1 MRQELDPEY
10 DIAVNNMLP
19 FEGDAPKGWEVEK
32 AEFISTK
39 GKAVKMNV
47 LRKEEVGSKD
57 HLTQSVQQIFQMK
70 DGKFIL
76 EVDDFEE
83 IEYFCSNDLADLL

>member
-19 FEGDAPKGWEVEK
+19 FEGDAPRGWEVNE
-32 AEFISTK
+32 AEFATGPRKS
-39 GKAVKMNV
+39 VKMKI
-47 LRKEEVGSKD
+47 LCKEEENGIS
-57 HLTQSVQQIFQMK
+57 QIFQMK
-70 DGKFIL
+70 DGRFVL
-76 EVDDFEE
+76 EREGFNFEE